1 MAGEVVGVVVAR
13 AEHVH
18 SVVQIDAGRLL
29 QPVLYLQGTCNA
41 FGKLNLVPFSDL
53 HFQINKRAM
62 EWPFRL
68 ASDRA
73 NGSLVTTDVCIISI
87 HKVFKKKNRSS
98 CTFFYSQNIPRL
110 VTPPPSIT
118 NLPSID

>member
-73 NGSLVTTDVCIISI
+73 NGSLQMSASFLFIKYSRKRTAPPAPFSI
-87 HKVFKKKNRSS
+87 HKIFR
-98 CTFFYSQNIPRL
+98 
-110 VTPPPSIT
+110 
-118 NLPSID
+118 D